1 MTRPLVLSSA
11 LDPRLLAREAALAW
25 LARAAQDPVQRHPR
39 RLPETLDLSDH
50 AELFLHTYHSAPP
63 GVESGFPLVLRS
75 GALHFPLE
83 LTSQARYQPLI
94 DDGRFLGTFHVH
106 PPDRPPFY
114 DPGDLATMLRSDS
127 AGFIEL
133 LLARDRLYAAVRAN
147 PYLYIS
153 AHHVNRNPLLL
164 AEEHAARVRRL
175 GSRGPEYPDYPEH
188 YRRAGLYYFQRYQ
201 VALYEGDPA
210 GELRRTFT
218 PEGSW

>member
-1 MTRPLVLSSA
+1 VDS
-11 LDPRLLAREAALAW
+11 
-25 LARAAQDPVQRHPR
+25 
-39 RLPETLDLSDH
+39 
-50 AELFLHTYHSAPP
+50 
-63 GVESGFPLVLRS
+63 
-75 GALHFPLE
+75 
-83 LTSQARYQPLI
+83 
-94 DDGRFLGTFHVH
+94 GRFLGTFHVH

-175 GSRGPEYPDYPEH
+175 GSRAPEDPDYAEH

-201 VALYEGDPA
+201 VALYEGDPRA
-210 GELRRTFT
+210 PLRRTSPPKEPGNPSLRPAPPPQWSPRPPQRGSTRLRIHPT
-218 PEGSW
+218 PGQASPVSPGGSALPAPVQLGPVPPRESDGT

>member
-1 MTRPLVLSSA
+1 MIIPA
-11 LDPRLLAREAALAW
+11 APDARLFERESTLAW
-25 LARAAQDPVQRHPR
+25 LERAAQDPVQRHPR
-39 RLPETLDLSDH
+39 RLPEALDFSGH
-50 AELFLHTYHSAPP
+50 AELFLSTFHSTPA
-63 GVESGFPLVLRS
+63 GVETGFPLVLRQ

-83 LTSQARYQPLI
+83 LTSQARYQPLV
-94 DDGRFLGTFHVH
+94 DSGRFLGTFHVH

-175 GSRGPEYPDYPEH
+175 GSRAPEDPDYAEH

-201 VALYEGDPA
+201 VALYEGDPRA
-210 GELRRTFT
+210 PLPRTFT
-218 PEGSW
+218 PEGTW